1 VDKIL
6 EWLKREINEA
16 WDRREDIAMKKHV
29 LMTIILFSLIFLCA
43 YPAPAQADSG
53 PKMVLKEREFDC
65 GEVKEG
71 EVIEHTFSV
80 LNQGDEPLEIV
91 RVKPG

>member
-1 VDKIL
+1 M
-6 EWLKREINEA
+6 
-16 WDRREDIAMKKHV
+16 MKKGPLFYV
-29 LMTIILFSLIFLCA
+29 LLIGFFLS
-43 YPAPAQADSG
+43 PIFPVLAQEKQG
-53 PKMVLKEREFDC
+53 PKMVPKELEVDF

-91 RVKPG
+91 EVRPG

>member
-1 VDKIL
+1 M
-6 EWLKREINEA
+6 
-16 WDRREDIAMKKHV
+16 RRRWFVRTACIALFLLYAYSAYAQEV
-29 LMTIILFSLIFLCA
+29 L
-43 YPAPAQADSG
+43 G

>member
-1 VDKIL
+1 M
-6 EWLKREINEA
+6 
-16 WDRREDIAMKKHV
+16 RRQV
-29 LMTIILFSLIFLCA
+29 LMGIIFTGLISLYA
-43 YPAPAQADSG
+43 YSVPAQGTLG

-65 GEVKEG
+65 GEVTEG
-71 EVIEHTFSV
+71 KVIEHTFSV

>member
-1 VDKIL
+1 M
-6 EWLKREINEA
+6 R
-16 WDRREDIAMKKHV
+16 KHV
-29 LMTIILFSLIFLCA
+29 LKAIILSSLVFICA
-43 YPAPAQADSG
+43 YSAPAQEVLG

-71 EVIEHTFSV
+71 EVIEYTFSV
-80 LNQGDEPLEIV
+80 LNQGDETLEII